1 MRFIGYLLLFGLLAV
16 LLVAAAGFYQARE
29 FLQTPLNLPA
39 EGRVVNIPPGASL
52 RSIGRDLEAQGLL
65 SSELMLYAFARLN
78 QRANRIQ
85 AGEFL
90 LPQGT
95 RPEGLL
101 DILEKGSPVQYQLA
115 LIEGW
120 NFQQVL
126 AAVRA
131 DPVLEQTLQGLDA
144 AQIMQRLG
152 RPGEHPEGR
161 FFPDTYSF
169 SRGASDLEFLRRS
182 YQRMSQ
188 ELERLWPQRSADVPL
203 KEPYEALILASI
215 IEKETGAAEE
225 RPEIAGVF
233 SRRLNKGMRL
243 QTDPTVIYGMGA
255 AYDGNIR
262 RQDLKTDTP
271 YNTYTRSGLPPTPIC
286 MPGQAALEA
295 ALNPK
300 PGDSLY
306 FVARGDGSGTHV
318 FSSNLKDH
326 NKAVREHQLKK

>member
-1 MRFIGYLLLFGLLAV
+1 MRFLVYFFALTLLTLMLATGTLL
-16 LLVAAAGFYQARE
+16 YQADR
-29 FLQTPLNLPA
+29 FLQTPLQLPEQGEIILVPA
-39 EGRVVNIPPGASL
+39 GASL
-52 RSIGRDLEAQGLL
+52 RAMSRALERQGLL
-65 SSELMLYAFARLN
+65 SNELFLYAYARISG
-78 QRANRIQ
+78 RARHIQ
-85 AGEFL
+85 AGEFHI
-90 LPQGT
+90 PQGT
-95 RPEGLL
+95 RPQGLL

-144 AQIMQRLG
+144 EQIMARLG
-152 RPGEHPEGR
+152 HPGEHPEGR

-169 SRGASDLEFLRRS
+169 SRGTSDLEFLRRS
-182 YQRMSQ
+182 YQRMEQ
-188 ELERLWPQRSADVPL
+188 ELERLWPQRNPDVPL
-203 KEPYEALILASI
+203 KDPYQALILASI

-233 SRRLNKGMRL
+233 SRRLDKGMRL
-243 QTDPTVIYGMGA
+243 QTDPTVIYGMGE
-255 AYDGNIR
+255 AYQGNIR

-326 NKAVREHQLKK
+326 NKAVRKHQLGK